1 MPIKS
6 VHYFI
11 EDLLWKYCSHC
22 NDENWFVLYSRRNSI
37 ERVDYNARRERE
49 KGRERKGMH

>member
-1 MPIKS
+1 MEILFAL
-6 VHYFI
+6 H
-11 EDLLWKYCSHC
+11 
-22 NDENWFVLYSRRNSI
+22 DENWFVLYSRRNSI

>member
-6 VHYFI
+6 VHLFYRGFI
-11 EDLLWKYCSHC
+11 MEILFALH
-22 NDENWFVLYSRRNSI
+22 DENWFVLYSRRNSI